1 MRLRSIILTLAG
13 CLLTW
18 AAHPGTAEAQ
28 PIQGFYV
35 NAGAGLRWAFPTRST
50 SLEPGVGGT
59 FELRQKL
66 GYDTD
71 LSVGY
76 ALGNGWRF
84 ELEGTH
90 DRGAIK
96 GVYSTAF
103 PSSTSAGSVQNT
115 GVMANALFDLDVRSR
130 YVFPYL
136 GFGAGYQATRLD
148 GFVQTRTD
156 KPGGFSASGGTGGF
170 AMQAIAGLSF
180 PIPNMPGLSLTVD
193 YRVMDIL
200 GGGSY
205 QGVSTIGL
213 PAGSVPEAGAIKFH
227 NQFDQTVMFGVR
239 YAFNPPSPA
248 AVAPPVT
255 TPAAE
260 LESYE
265 VAFGPD
271 KTTLTDRARGI
282 VRAAAVA
289 YTRQGI
295 TRIAVT
301 ENGGMPGVTS
311 RDHQTLSGRRANTV
325 VATLVAAGV
334 PRDAI
339 AVRASSDD
347 RGALMTGDQRIEIVT
362 E

>member
-1 MRLRSIILTLAG
+1 
-13 CLLTW
+13 
-18 AAHPGTAEAQ
+18 
-28 PIQGFYV
+28 
-35 NAGAGLRWAFPTRST
+35 
-50 SLEPGVGGT
+50 
-59 FELRQKL
+59 
-66 GYDTD
+66 
-71 LSVGY
+71 
-76 ALGNGWRF
+76 
-84 ELEGTH
+84 LEGTLG
-90 DRGAIK
+90 RGAIK
-96 GVYSTAF
+96 GVYSTSF

-115 GVMANALFDLDVRSR
+115 GFMANALFDLDVRSP

-136 GFGAGYQATRLD
+136 GFGAGYQSTKLD

-156 KPGGFSASGGTGGF
+156 KPGAFSASGGTGGF

-239 YAFNPPSPA
+239 YAFNTPPPA

-255 TPAAE
+255 AAAAQRQ
-260 LESYE
+260 SYE
-265 VAFGPD
+265 VAFEPN
-271 KTTLTDRARGI
+271 KTTLSDRAQGI
-282 VRAAAVA
+282 VRSAALAA
-289 YTRQGI
+289 TRQEI

-301 ENGGMPGVTS
+301 GNGGAPPMGTPAGTSAGTSGVAPGD
-311 RDHQTLSGRRANTV
+311 RQTLSGSRANTV
-325 VATLVAAGV
+325 VAALVAAGV
-334 PRDAI
+334 PREAI
-339 AVRASSDD
+339 SVRTSWDD
-347 RGALMTGDQRIEIVT
+347 RGISTTGDQRIEIVT